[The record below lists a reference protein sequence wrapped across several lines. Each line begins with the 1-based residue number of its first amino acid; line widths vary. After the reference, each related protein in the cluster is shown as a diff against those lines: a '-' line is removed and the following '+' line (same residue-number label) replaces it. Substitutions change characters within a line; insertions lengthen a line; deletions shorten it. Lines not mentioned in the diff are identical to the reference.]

1 MGDIEGLV
9 KMRRILTLR
18 QKIDQDRIETNE
30 DRGFFLIVIDRDGE
44 PRCVEPL
51 DPPAGSQ
58 PGDRVFVQGYESA
71 GPPDDK
77 LNPKKKIWE
86 KLQVDL
92 AVDEQGRAQWQ
103 GHALVT
109 DAGPVTAQT
118 ITKAPIK

>member
-1 MGDIEGLV
+1 
-9 KMRRILTLR
+9 
-18 QKIDQDRIETNE
+18 
-30 DRGFFLIVIDRDGE
+30 
-44 PRCVEPL
+44 
-51 DPPAGSQ
+51 
-58 PGDRVFVQGYESA
+58 VQGYESA